1 MNMMD
6 RFGLTQCPYCSTG
19 LLPWTPGK
27 RLHHCERCQRPLAIY
42 RSFLHRRRFR
52 IIPLYA
58 AIHASAAL
66 LSVVGFASVLIAGG
80 GVRSIVLAIA
90 ISLAL
95 FGASDVAD
103 GYMSWRTRIDRSWRT
118 VREGRGG
125 RRLGLAKIAWGSMGC
140 FVAVC
145 GLMALAPART
155 DGVPP
160 HPVRAGVR

>member
-1 MNMMD
+1 MMD

-27 RLHHCERCQRPLAIY
+27 RLHHCEQCQRPLAIY
-42 RSFLHRRRFR
+42 RSILHRRRFR

-58 AIHASAAL
+58 AIHAVAAL
-66 LSVVGFASVLIAGG
+66 LAVVGFASVLIARG
-80 GVRSIVLAIA
+80 GVRAIVLAIA
-90 ISLAL
+90 VPLAL

-103 GYMSWRTRIDRSWRT
+103 GYLSWRTHIDRSWRK

-145 GLMALAPART
+145 GLLALAPAGL
-155 DGVPP
+155 DGVLP
-160 HPVRAGVR
+160 HSARAGAR

>member
-42 RSFLHRRRFR
+42 RSILHRRRFR

-58 AIHASAAL
+58 AVHATAAL
-66 LSVVGFASVLIAGG
+66 LAGVGFTSVLIAGG
-80 GVRSIVLAIA
+80 GVRAIVLAIA
-90 ISLAL
+90 IPLAL

-103 GYMSWRTRIDRSWRT
+103 GYLSWRTRIDRSWRK

-125 RRLGLAKIAWGSMGC
+125 RRLGLAKIAWGAMGC

-145 GLMALAPART
+145 GLMALAPASP

-160 HPVRAGVR
+160 HTSRIGAR

>member
-1 MNMMD
+1 MMD

-27 RLHHCERCQRPLAIY
+27 RLHYCERCQRPLAIY
-42 RSFLHRRRFR
+42 RSILKRRRFR

-58 AIHASAAL
+58 AIHAFAAL
-66 LSVVGFASVLIAGG
+66 LAVIGFTSVLSSGG
-80 GVRSIVLAIA
+80 GVRAIVLAIA
-90 ISLAL
+90 VPIAL

-103 GYMSWRTRIDRSWRT
+103 GYLSWRTRVDRSWRK

-145 GLMALAPART
+145 GLMALAPARA

-160 HPVRAGVR
+160 FTVRAGSR